1 VGTKVSALASAPVS
15 VCRDESGPVITGK
28 GWCLYRGQHP
38 FGLLQLRDIAEAVV
52 ALAQMSHDVRV
63 ALLVESALD
72 IVGDELD
79 QLLAGE
85 HRD

>member
-1 VGTKVSALASAPVS
+1 
-15 VCRDESGPVITGK
+15 
-28 GWCLYRGQHP
+28 
-38 FGLLQLRDIAEAVV
+38 
-52 ALAQMSHDVRV
+52 MSHDVRV